1 MLAIMLAFPSV
12 TYILISSVDILI
24 SFIYSNDKEMWT
36 RKSAEEVFSL
46 VFFSQTSIL
55 SFTYRVLSTVG
66 GFLLSSSSRLF
77 LH

>member
-1 MLAIMLAFPSV
+1 MLAIMMAFPSV

-24 SFIYSNDKEMWT
+24 SFIYSNDKEVWT
-36 RKSAEEVFSL
+36 RECGQRGSSL

-55 SFTYRVLSTVG
+55 SFTYRVLSTVDG
-66 GFLLSSSSRLF
+66 VPSSSFSHLF

>member
-1 MLAIMLAFPSV
+1 MLAIMTAFPSV

-24 SFIYSNDKEMWT
+24 SFIYSNDKEVWT
-36 RKSAEEVFSL
+36 REREESALSL

-66 GFLLSSSSRLF
+66 AFPFSSSSHLS